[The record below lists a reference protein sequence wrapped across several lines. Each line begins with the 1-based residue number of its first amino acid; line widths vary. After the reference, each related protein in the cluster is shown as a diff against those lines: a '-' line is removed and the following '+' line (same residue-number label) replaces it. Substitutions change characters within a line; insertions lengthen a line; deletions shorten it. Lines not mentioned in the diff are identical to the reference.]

1 MDLAVAC
8 NQSFVAGSYKGF
20 VEREKG
26 QLVLHRFSSRTL
38 KLSYNRVMPRP
49 TLLVAESE
57 PLEALSVRKL
67 VLETGKFNV
76 LTAHSFR
83 EALDLFH
90 LFPNISAAV
99 IVMDPKIDG
108 ENIARSIKST
118 VDKIPIIALEQRIGG
133 RCAFADHHIPSD
145 DPQALL
151 ELTRSLLGDPRQLD
165 SISTVS

>member
-1 MDLAVAC
+1 
-8 NQSFVAGSYKGF
+8 
-20 VEREKG
+20 
-26 QLVLHRFSSRTL
+26 
-38 KLSYNRVMPRP
+38 MPRP

-57 PLEALSVRKL
+57 PIEALSVRKL

-99 IVMDPKIDG
+99 IVMDLKIDG
-108 ENIARSIKST
+108 ENIARAIKST
-118 VDKIPIIALEQRIGG
+118 VDKIPVIALEQRIGG
-133 RCAFADHHIPSD
+133 CCPFADHHIPSD

-165 SISTVS
+165 SIRAVS